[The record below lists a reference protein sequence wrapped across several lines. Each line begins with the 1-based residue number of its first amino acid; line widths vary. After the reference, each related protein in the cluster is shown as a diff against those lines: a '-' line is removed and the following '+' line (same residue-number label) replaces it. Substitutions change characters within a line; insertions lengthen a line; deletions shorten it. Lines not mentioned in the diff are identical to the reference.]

1 MSPVGKSSKPQ
12 AAARAKPTGRL
23 TSSRHRLKSAGAVG
37 EASAHEAEG
46 KTNFRFFDN
55 RQKYL
60 LFVNTCSEKWVIAER
75 VARELDNISPRPPA
89 VRLFDAGVG
98 DGTVLA
104 RVMRAMHARF
114 PTMPFYVTGKEISLE
129 DIRLALERMPDRFLE
144 HPATVLVLTNLYY
157 SEAPWLRPSSPAAAR
172 DLVWADIPLKGDS
185 AHAFGEQIT
194 GLQPFLSE
202 VWTAHSSEKTGNP
215 LYDRPVVLVLYRE
228 DHRFLLDNVVP
239 RRGEATA
246 NYDLIIASQPYRA
259 RTAVEF
265 KVKNVVM
272 PLARALGRG
281 GRLLGIHSRGGDPGL
296 EIIHRVWPNENP
308 FRTNRHEI
316 VHETKSS
323 LGRDGRD
330 LSFDAM
336 TDSRSVFRY
345 DMHTLPNEL
354 SGSIGTSTLLA
365 AWNAAIYVAQIEDR
379 RVAEAF
385 RDSRFLAATDAV
397 LKKRGGLWFFD
408 ESYVISRK
416 A

>member
-1 MSPVGKSSKPQ
+1 MAKRKASAGNGRSRP
-12 AAARAKPTGRL
+12 AAA
-23 TSSRHRLKSAGAVG
+23 SVG
-37 EASAHEAEG
+37 LEPQGGG

-75 VARELDNISPRPPA
+75 VARELKNIDPRPPA

-129 DIRLALERMPDRFLE
+129 DIRLTLERMPDRFFE

-157 SEAPWLRPSSPAAAR
+157 SEAPWLRPSADHGAKR
-172 DLVWADIPLKGDS
+172 LVWKEVALRGNS
-185 AHAFGEQIT
+185 GHAFGEQIT
-194 GLQPFLSE
+194 ALQPFLSK
-202 VWTAHSSEKTGNP
+202 VWTAHASERTGNP
-215 LYDRPVVLVLYRE
+215 LYDQPVVLVLYRE
-228 DHRFLLDNVVP
+228 DHKFMLDSVIP
-239 RRGEATA
+239 RRGHAVA
-246 NYDLIIASQPYRA
+246 DFDLVIASQPYRA
-259 RTAVEF
+259 RTPVEF
-265 KVKNVVM
+265 KVQNVVA
-272 PLARALGRG
+272 PLARAVGPG
-281 GRLLGIHSRGGDPGL
+281 GRLIGIHSRSGDPGL
-296 EIIHRVWPNENP
+296 EIVRNVWPGEDP
-308 FRTNRHEI
+308 FVTSRHDIVGAARKMLRTEAH
-316 VHETKSS
+316 
-323 LGRDGRD
+323 D
-330 LSFDAM
+330 LKFDALS
-336 TDSRSVFRY
+336 DARSVFRY

-385 RDSRFLAATDAV
+385 KGSRFLEATDAV
-397 LKKRGGLWFFD
+397 LKKHGGLWFLD